1 MAALPCIWFMADLK
15 LPDRFCPA
23 IKKIVATIV
32 LGGLSFLAVKWSKI
46 IAYPQRDKV
55 TIVLVIVVALCATP
69 AEASWTLR

>member
-1 MAALPCIWFMADLK
+1 MAALPCIWFMADSK

-23 IKKIVATIV
+23 IKRSLLPLFLAVF
-32 LGGLSFLAVKWSKI
+32 SFLAVKWSKI

>member
-1 MAALPCIWFMADLK
+1 MAALPCIWFMADSK
-15 LPDRFCPA
+15 LPDRFGPA
-23 IKKIVATIV
+23 IKRS
-32 LGGLSFLAVKWSKI
+32 LLPLFLAVFSFLKWSKI